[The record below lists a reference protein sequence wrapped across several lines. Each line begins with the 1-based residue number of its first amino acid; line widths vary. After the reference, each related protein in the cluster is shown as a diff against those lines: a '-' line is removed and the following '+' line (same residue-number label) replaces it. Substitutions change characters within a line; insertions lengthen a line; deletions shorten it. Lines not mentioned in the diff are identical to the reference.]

1 MNRADMWSRIEA
13 HPKAWDMIVI
23 GGGATGVGVA
33 IDAASRG
40 YDVLL
45 LEQSDFGKG
54 TSSRSTKLAHGG
66 VRYLEQGNIGLVM
79 DALKE
84 RGLLLQNAPH
94 LVHDLAFIVP
104 NYDWWEA
111 PFYGLG
117 LKLYQLLAGKY
128 GFGASRILS
137 KEETLQHLPTLKI
150 EGLRGGAVYYDGQ
163 FDDARLLIHMVTTA
177 FEQGATLLNYGEVT
191 GLTKDAQGFV
201 DGVNARDAESCREFR
216 ASAKVVINATG
227 AFTDFVRLKAEP
239 TAESIII
246 PSQGIHLVF
255 DASFLQGNSAIMVP
269 HTSDGRV
276 LFAIPWH
283 GHTLVGTTETPIAA
297 ATLEPVATEQEID
310 FVLATAGEY
319 LTKAPTRKDVLSV
332 FAGIRPLVRSTSAA
346 GNAANT
352 AALSRDHVIHIDHSG
367 LVTICGG
374 KWTTY
379 RHMAEDC
386 VDEAATLAQL
396 PDRPCATRQLS
407 IHGSGNVADGK
418 VANETGWL
426 GVYGSDAPGIRKL
439 IAADARLG
447 EMLHPAL
454 PYVKAEVIWAAR
466 QEMARTVEDVL
477 ARRTRAL
484 FLNARAAVEMAPVV
498 ADLMAAEL
506 GWDAAYRTKQLA
518 AFLQVASNYT
528 LRP

>member
-1 MNRADMWSRIEA
+1 MNRTDMWRRIEA
-13 HPKAWDMIVI
+13 HPKAWDMIVV

-33 IDAASRG
+33 IDAAARG

-94 LVHDLAFIVP
+94 LVHDLAFVVP

-128 GFGASRILS
+128 GFGTSRILS
-137 KEETLQHLPTLKI
+137 REETLQYLPTLKT

-163 FDDARLLIHMVTTA
+163 FDDARLLIHMVATA
-177 FEQGATLLNYGEVT
+177 FEQGATLLNYAEVT
-191 GLTKDAQGFV
+191 GLTKDAKGFV
-201 DGVNARDAESCREFR
+201 DGVEARDVETGNEFR
-216 ASAKVVINATG
+216 AAAKVVVNATG
-227 AFTDFVRLKAEP
+227 AFTDLVRLKAEP
-239 TAESIII
+239 AAESMIV

-269 HTSDGRV
+269 HTNDGRV

-283 GHTLVGTTETPIAA
+283 GHTLVGTTDTPVAA
-297 ATLEPVATEQEID
+297 VTLEPAATEKEID
-310 FVLATAGEY
+310 FVLATAGQY
-319 LTKAPTRKDVLSV
+319 LTKTPTRKDVLSV
-332 FAGIRPLVRSTSAA
+332 FAGVRPLVRAA
-346 GNAANT
+346 DAAST
-352 AALSRDHVIHIDHSG
+352 AALSRDHVIQIDRSG
-367 LVTICGG
+367 LVTVCGG

-386 VDEAATLAQL
+386 VDQAAALAQL
-396 PDRPCATRQLS
+396 PDRPCPTHHFA
-407 IHGSGNVADGK
+407 IHGSHGFAKEEDAK
-418 VANETGWL
+418 EL
-426 GVYGSDAPGIRKL
+426 GSLDVYGSDVHEIRKL
-439 IAADARLG
+439 IATDARLS
-447 EMLHPAL
+447 EPLHTAL
-454 PYVKAEVIWAAR
+454 PYLKAEVIWAAR
-466 QEMARTVEDVL
+466 GEMARTVEDVL

-484 FLNARAAVEMAPVV
+484 FLNARVAVEMAPAV
-498 ADLMAAEL
+498 AELMASEL
-506 GWDAAYRTKQLA
+506 GWDTAHRAKKLD
-518 AFLQVASNYT
+518 AFLRVASNYV
-528 LRP
+528 LSS